1 MYIALFFPKAFKTVQ
16 IIINI
21 YADGPERWMDRQDG
35 EMEMDRMHRGTGRV
49 EGWRDGPNGRTDIG
63 IAEGS
68 ADTRTG
74 RMDRRTEMDRMMD

>member
-35 EMEMDRMHRGTGRV
+35 EMEMDRMDRGTGRV
-49 EGWRDGPNGRTDIG
+49 EGWTEWTDGHWDCGG
-63 IAEGS
+63 MG
-68 ADTRTG
+68 
-74 RMDRRTEMDRMMD
+74 